1 MVEKAEDVEDISAL
15 SPKDLTKL
23 VHELR
28 VHEIERDMQS
38 KELRQAQL
46 KLEELSC
53 RYQDL

>member
-15 SPKDLTKL
+15 SPKDLIKL
-23 VHELR
+23 